1 MRFLNKN
8 IVISLSAISIM
19 AAAFVGCDDE
29 QAEKWVDL
37 RYRVEDAYLV
47 EAKDPK
53 PITFQVKSTDKWE
66 VFGKYDWHTIT
77 PNSGEPGEAYDVT
90 VQCKENTDLDD
101 RIDTISIKSDYWTG
115 KTFVL
120 TQKGIAYLDFEVDYG
135 DKLDEYGNPIKDEH
149 GNPIKRDNIS
159 EFGGTAAIK
168 VLANQKWTA
177 KVTEGDAWL
186 SIEGSSEG
194 ELDGAIT
201 VNATPN
207 AGEMRTGK
215 VTLYDRHSKPVQV
228 VECVQ
233 GGKQLDPEIPENGAW
248 FQLYEE
254 AQQLTIHVESN
265 AEWTVRKENEADE
278 TWYDF
283 AKTEF
288 SGSDDIVVNLTEN
301 EGSRVRTGVIILS
314 TKAEAGATPVV
325 KYVKFKQAN
334 PKIPVVT
341 ELNKTLAAGESY
353 YGPGSLMPGRYN
365 FYINPFAGADINLF
379 FMWNGST
386 PYAELRW
393 HVIGGKTKLSTTPWS
408 SNVHND
414 MASNTVDA
422 TQANVLSWDI
432 QKYVDENDPTKVW
445 IYTEWIL
452 NNEIIAKCISDGF
465 TDGTQSSD
473 TWKVPFDQIS
483 AGGNFML
490 RAVGSSVT
498 ISKYEYV
505 APLEWGD

>member
-1 MRFLNKN
+1 MKFLNKN
-8 IVISLSAISIM
+8 IVTSLSAISIM
-19 AAAFVGCDDE
+19 AAAFVGCDDK

-101 RIDTISIKSDYWTG
+101 RIDTINIKSDYWVG

-135 DKLDEYGNPIKDEH
+135 VQEGELQQ
-149 GNPIKRDNIS
+149 IS
-159 EFGGTAAIK
+159 EFGGTATVK

-194 ELDGAIT
+194 ELDGGVT
-201 VNATPN
+201 VSATPN

-215 VTLYDRHSKPVQV
+215 VTLYDRHAKPVQV

-233 GGKQLDPEIPENGAW
+233 GGKQLDAQIPENGSW
-248 FQLYEE
+248 FRLYEE
-254 AQQLTIHVESN
+254 AQQLRIHVESN

-283 AKTEF
+283 EKTTF

-301 EGSRVRTGVIILS
+301 EGSAVRTGVIILS

-334 PKIPVVT
+334 PQIPVVT
-341 ELNKTLAAGESY
+341 ELNKTLAKDEMF
-353 YGPGSLMPGRYN
+353 YGPGNLMPGRYN
-365 FYINPFAGADINLF
+365 FYFNPFAGSDINLF
-379 FMWNGST
+379 FIWNGDT
-386 PYAELRW
+386 ELRW
-393 HVIGGKTKLSTTPWS
+393 HVLGNKSNLSTRPWNSNAHPDMTP
-408 SNVHND
+408 
-414 MASNTVDA
+414 TPVDA
-422 TQANVLSWDI
+422 SKPNVLSWDI
-432 QKYVDENDPTKVW
+432 KKYVDEKDPTQVW

-452 NNEIIAKCISDGF
+452 NDEVIAKCISDGF

-473 TWKVPFDQIS
+473 TWKVPFSQIS
-483 AGGNFML
+483 SGGSFL
-490 RAVGSSVT
+490 LKAQKGPVT
-498 ISKYEYV
+498 LSKYEYI
-505 APLEWGD
+505 APLEWGE

>member
-8 IVISLSAISIM
+8 IVTSLSAISIM

-77 PNSGEPGEAYDVT
+77 PNAGEPGEAYDVT

-120 TQKGIAYLDFEVDYG
+120 TQKGIAYLDFDVDYG
-135 DKLDEYGNPIKDEH
+135 VQEGELQQ
-149 GNPIKRDNIS
+149 IS
-159 EFGGTAAIK
+159 EFGGTAVIK

-201 VNATPN
+201 VSATPN

-215 VTLYDRHSKPVQV
+215 ITVYDRHGKPVQEV
-228 VECVQ
+228 SCVQ
-233 GGKQLDPEIPENGAW
+233 GGKQLDAQIPENGVW

-254 AQQLTIHVESN
+254 AQQLRIHVESN

-283 AKTEF
+283 EKTTF

-334 PKIPVVT
+334 PQIPVVT
-341 ELNKTLAAGESY
+341 ESNKTLASGESF

-365 FYINPFAGADINLF
+365 FYFKPFTGADINLF
-379 FMWNGST
+379 FIWNGST

-414 MASNTVDA
+414 MASKDVDA
-422 TQANVLSWDI
+422 TQANVLSWNI
-432 QKYVDENDPTKVW
+432 EKYVDENDPTKVW

-452 NNEIIAKCISDGF
+452 NDVVIAKCISDGF

-490 RAVGSSVT
+490 KAVKSSVT
-498 ISKYEYV
+498 LSKYEYI